1 MTDNP
6 KVKDDKDEYA
16 DATIIAR
23 IMTKDP
29 GVKLPDGSGDVN
41 NDADKPVPGDSPVE
55 PHNMDSDVTKSMFMV
70 KLSCPQCGKM
80 TLHVEFPDQYE
91 AWIKCPCG
99 FFMGMSND
107 DWHRM
112 ENSRNIDEKIRKMA
126 IKRGILKLST

>member
-6 KVKDDKDEYA
+6 KVKDNRDEYA

-23 IMTKDP
+23 TMTKDP
-29 GVKLPDGSGDVN
+29 GVKLQDGSG
-41 NDADKPVPGDSPVE
+41 
-55 PHNMDSDVTKSMFMV
+55 DVTKSMFMV

-126 IKRGILKLST
+126 IKRGILKVEHLKHHII